1 MGKYKR
7 KTDRSLKVT
16 TEVMDN
22 ANRRL
27 HTGER
32 KRSIAGDLGVP
43 ESTLRKRLK
52 LGTVPTSLGRFKATF
67 FNEEEKK
74 LADYC
79 RDLVARFYG
88 LTIRMLNELAF

>member
-67 FNEEEKK
+67 SNEEEKT

>member
-27 HTGER
+27 HTGET

-67 FNEEEKK
+67 SNEEEKT

>member
-1 MGKYKR
+1 MSKYKR
-7 KTDRSLKVT
+7 KRDRSLNVT

-32 KRSIAGDLGVP
+32 KRSIAGELGVP
-43 ESTLRKRLK
+43 ESTLGKRLK
-52 LGTVPTSLGRFKATF
+52 LGTVPTSLGCLKATF
-67 FNEEEKK
+67 PNEEEKQ